1 MQTNETD
8 LKVFQKEGKY
18 SKGFLDRLFQ
28 SKFLNA
34 LALTIFPPHLLY
46 CSLSHRC
53 RDYDKDVPT

>member
-1 MQTNETD
+1 MHTNEAD

-34 LALTIFPPHLLY
+34 LALLIFPPHLL
-46 CSLSHRC
+46 
-53 RDYDKDVPT
+53 